1 MKKSNPFAHFFLLL
15 VILIP
20 YALMLLHL
28 DSKIVESATNE
39 QVLVDKESLKVT
51 SSYQID
57 NLKKTIDWSLAYESQ
72 AEAETSQLLKV
83 KFSEDQVFED
93 HSSNWEKDSD
103 GWWVQETFSN
113 ASQGVIRFSTA
124 LSESQIF
131 ISLQL
136 AKKEVAV
143 DGKEVL
149 EEAVLTDTEEGPH
162 ELNAEVPTQESST
175 QPSSFSS
182 EASSESEA
190 ESTSEQSSTTPS
202 SNESSSTN
210 KEKTATSTEAFIGPL
225 RSQKAQEVPE
235 SRGAIG
241 DDPFAYTTNG
251 EVKYPTHGTQSYL
264 GGGTTEDPFI
274 KNYHYGVD
282 STSDD
287 VAQYLVTNS
296 GLTNIEKGYHEHGN
310 TREGQINTKKTVK
323 CIGTQADGAKIY
335 EVTVDTIGDAIR
347 PSPKVDIVLLI
358 DKSGSMTSGTTP
370 GNTRWSDLKAAV
382 ANFFGGVNQNEM
394 DVGFALVSFYSSEV
408 TSNSQN
414 HESDIGVWSG
424 KMSGPGI
431 STFADYDY
439 QDYFTS
445 NSDALNNSSILANQ
459 AYQDTGTPTFL
470 GLDSA
475 LHVMSRARSDATKVL
490 CTITDGTPTL
500 YPITSYYKD
509 GTRELTLNESLAK
522 LYGSIAYSGRPTMNR
537 FYTGTGV
544 GSYTNQAQG
553 NGYDDYSIE
562 TEQFLNVRLPQIPN
576 DYKMYSVGY
585 HINTEANSIVERL
598 GKDGTFSVTNVD
610 GLVDAL
616 SQALYPYIS
625 TVHSATLTDPM
636 SKFVDLDTNSILL
649 TPITVDENGIL
660 DVKTADSN
668 GNVLGIQKEVTDT
681 SIKLNNMNLGKKLV
695 TENGVTHEYRNG
707 VRLTYQVTLKP
718 EYRNGNFYPANEA
731 TYLLNGNGEEYFY
744 AVPSIRDGQLPAETV
759 DVEMTKIIKGTT
771 TGLANAKFGLFAS
784 ETGGSAQYESTVSE
798 SSGKIKFSEVE
809 PGTYWLR
816 EIETPPGYQEFTP
829 IQVTIDAEG
838 GVTGLSTFPNVEN
851 EWKPIVLEIFK
862 KNETGEKALP
872 GATFGLFDV
881 NPEDSEAEP
890 IEEGT
895 SDQANGAIAFTTQ
908 LLPGTTYY
916 LKELVAPE
924 GYLKQ
929 SGIYRIEV
937 GRDGSLTITYDGTEI
952 AQDDMDYIIS
962 VKSEKHQLN
971 LMVRNSPIT
980 PLPRTGGIGRL
991 ISYFLFVMLLSGI
1004 ILYYLRSRQD
1014 TSQRGGV

>member
-57 NLKKTIDWSLAYESQ
+57 TLKKTIDWSLTYESQ

-143 DGKEVL
+143 DGKELL

-162 ELNAEVPTQESST
+162 ELIAEVPTQESST
-175 QPSSFSS
+175 QPSSFSN

-190 ESTSEQSSTTPS
+190 ESTFEQSSTTPS

-251 EVKYPTHGTQSYL
+251 EVKYPTHGTQSFL
-264 GGGTTEDPFI
+264 GGGATEDPFI

-282 STSDD
+282 TTSDD

-296 GLTNIEKGYHEHGN
+296 DLTNIEKGYHEYGN
-310 TREGQINTKKTVK
+310 TSKGQINTKKTVK

-335 EVTVDTIGDAIR
+335 EVTVDTIGDAIQ
-347 PSPKVDIVLLI
+347 PQPAVDIVLVL
-358 DKSGSMTSGTTP
+358 DKSGSMKNLTSSGK
-370 GNTRWSDLKAAV
+370 TRWGDLQQAV
-382 ANFFGGVNQNEM
+382 GEFLDGIHQSNMNVR
-394 DVGFALVSFYSSEV
+394 FALASFFSSSISSATKGTHDAHMAV
-408 TSNSQN
+408 WTN
-414 HESDIGVWSG
+414 HQ
-424 KMSGPGI
+424 PAPA
-431 STFADYDY
+431 TPNDYFET
-439 QDYFTS
+439 DYFTS
-445 NSDALNNSSILANQ
+445 DHNKVKNKILAEN
-459 AYQDTGTPTFL
+459 AYENTGTPTFM
-470 GLDSA
+470 GIESA
-475 LHVMSRARSDATKVL
+475 LYMLSKVNRESTKVI
-490 CTITDGTPTL
+490 CTISDGLPTV
-500 YPITSYYKD
+500 YPIPTYYQ
-509 GTRELTLNESLAK
+509 GSTLNQSLNK
-522 LYGSIAYSGRPTMNR
+522 LYFSRQGTSGIFDNR
-537 FYTGTGV
+537 FLTQQGISGYELQALGDGINETIGNNQTMPYLETRLEEF
-544 GSYTNQAQG
+544 GSA
-553 NGYDDYSIE
+553 
-562 TEQFLNVRLPQIPN
+562 
-576 DYKMYSVGY
+576 YKWYSVGY
-585 HINTEANSIVERL
+585 HTNGDTYNSIIETL
-598 GKDGTFSVTNVD
+598 GQDGVFSVNNSA

-616 SQALYPYIS
+616 SQAVYPYIS
-625 TVHSATLTDPM
+625 TIGNATLIDPM
-636 SKFVDLDTNSILL
+636 SKFVTLNQSSVEL
-649 TPITVDENGIL
+649 TPISIDQNGVLSANPGGNGMGITKKISSDSIQLEN
-660 DVKTADSN
+660 V
-668 GNVLGIQKEVTDT
+668 
-681 SIKLNNMNLGKKLV
+681 NLGK
-695 TENGVTHEYRNG
+695 TGTTRNG

-759 DVEMTKIIKGTT
+759 DVELTKIIKGTT

-890 IEEGT
+890 IQEGT

-962 VKSEKHQLN
+962 VESEKHQLN

-991 ISYFLFVMLLSGI
+991 ISYFLFVMLLSGM